1 MQAVKIESIEYE
13 GKKRLALSFEYNS
26 KLIALIKTI
35 EGYKYSSSKKLW
47 HYPNNEETLSA
58 IKQTLQGVANITE
71 ENLALPPALNDE
83 AKQKVKQY
91 MQWLKSKRYSDS
103 TIDTYTN
110 ALQAFL
116 KFYNTKPVAEITNE
130 DVIIFNNEF
139 VLKYKLSASYQ
150 NQVINAIKLFF
161 RTIQNR
167 SIDVEQIHRPKKPFR
182 LPSVLSLEEVELMLN
197 SLANIKHKTMLALI
211 YSVGLRRSE
220 LLNMEIKD
228 VDSKRMLLTIK
239 NGKGNKD
246 RVVPLSETAL
256 DLLRNYYKIYKPKHY
271 LFEGQKDLEDKI
283 IRTVGNAEERFS
295 EDALRMLRAVRFA
308 TTLNFKIEEKTK
320 EAIKKNSIWL
330 DAISK
335 ERIRDEFVK
344 IIMSENPA
352 QGIEL
357 LRPLKSSAPLEA
369 VHKAIRKV
377 VPPIEQDRIFH
388 HDILAI
394 NDLLSKG
401 AILAAAESVIGP
413 LQ

>member
-271 LFEGQKDLEDKI
+271 LFEGQKGGKYTETSLEEVFHKAKSLAKINKSVSLHTLRHSYATHLLEGGVNLRYIQDLLGHKSPKTTQI
-283 IRTVGNAEERFS
+283 YTHVSS
-295 EDALRMLRAVRFA
+295 EGLRKVISPL
-308 TTLNFKIEEKTK
+308 EKLK
-320 EAIKKNSIWL
+320 IKK
-330 DAISK
+330 
-335 ERIRDEFVK
+335 DEK
-344 IIMSENPA
+344 
-352 QGIEL
+352 
-357 LRPLKSSAPLEA
+357 
-369 VHKAIRKV
+369 
-377 VPPIEQDRIFH
+377 
-388 HDILAI
+388 
-394 NDLLSKG
+394 
-401 AILAAAESVIGP
+401 
-413 LQ
+413 

>member
-1 MQAVKIESIEYE
+1 MFYICCMQAVKIESIEYE

-271 LFEGQKDLEDKI
+271 LFEGQKGGKYTETSLEEVFHKAKSLAKINKSVSLHTLRHSYATHLLEGGVNLRYIQDLLGHKSPKTTQI
-283 IRTVGNAEERFS
+283 YTHVSS
-295 EDALRMLRAVRFA
+295 EGLRKVISPL
-308 TTLNFKIEEKTK
+308 EKLK
-320 EAIKKNSIWL
+320 IKKEKLLNLQMILSIL
-330 DAISK
+330 
-335 ERIRDEFVK
+335 
-344 IIMSENPA
+344 
-352 QGIEL
+352 
-357 LRPLKSSAPLEA
+357 
-369 VHKAIRKV
+369 
-377 VPPIEQDRIFH
+377 
-388 HDILAI
+388 ILI
-394 NDLLSKG
+394 
-401 AILAAAESVIGP
+401 
-413 LQ
+413 